1 MSAAKVVPGT
11 EAEFAGTY
19 QFWFARGLVREQMEA
34 AGMPAE
40 SHKILVDTGDKLLWM
55 LTMCEQWTPSFPKDF
70 VLPLDKD
77 AAQREQRG
85 GMRSFKIRF
94 RGIPGE
100 RSRRRGGKGTH
111 WGRDVQITRVL
122 ELAES

>member
-1 MSAAKVVPGT
+1 MPALKIVPGI
-11 EAEFAGTY
+11 EAEFSSTY
-19 QFWFARGLVREQMEA
+19 QFWFARGKLREQMEA

-40 SHKILVDTGDKLLWM
+40 SHKILMDTGDKLLWV
-55 LTMCEQWTPSFPKDF
+55 LTVCEQWTPSFPKDF

-77 AAQREQRG
+77 AAKHETRG

-94 RGIPGE
+94 KAIPGE
-100 RSRRRGGKGTH
+100 RTRRRGGKGTY
-111 WGRDVQITRVL
+111 WGRDVQITQVL